1 MRILRTC
8 KRPKPRR
15 GILAIGPPAFP
26 SYLPTKQGQNAAG
39 PVLTNFGSDSFF
51 GATAQ
56 DFVAEWNRHSGQ
68 PKVSEGAEDLFDGL
82 AENANATQSREAMD
96 RLWSTTYSLGN
107 WYFAARGALPN
118 VSPFVGVVAGKPY
131 LFAFT
136 DTKRAEAFCHQQ
148 GFAADGGSV
157 QVLSIPID
165 GLGRTEQY
173 ASDVHGILFNNGAHG
188 YFAPLANVKLCRWLA
203 LNRQTGVG
211 QSITPRRVR

>member
-1 MRILRTC
+1 MIN
-8 KRPKPRR
+8 
-15 GILAIGPPAFP
+15 
-26 SYLPTKQGQNAAG
+26 S
-39 PVLTNFGSDSFF
+39 GSDSFF
-51 GATAQ
+51 WGSTAQ
-56 DFVAEWNRHSGQ
+56 DFVVEWNRHSGQ

-136 DTKRAEAFCHQQ
+136 DTKRAEASAWTCVLSCHQQ

-165 GLGRTEQY
+165 GLVENIEQY
-173 ASDVHGILFNNGAHG
+173 ASVGVHGILFNNGPHG
-188 YFAPLANVKLCRWLA
+188 YFAPLANVKPMQKYFVAGR
-203 LNRQTGVG
+203 
-211 QSITPRRVR
+211 P